1 MSMNRKMKFLMK
13 NEFKFINGDC
23 LEEMK
28 NLPDSSI
35 DFCFADLPYEQNYR
49 LDWDQIIPFAPMW
62 EQLERI
68 MKEDGVVA
76 MTGQQPFTSSLVQSN
91 LEWFRY
97 EWIWDKQIP
106 KGMHRAKQQPMRKH
120 ENVIIFSKNYK
131 HNYYPIMTPRDK
143 PVTSYNITKNNKGG
157 IGAYVDNDTK
167 KFTYTE
173 KNPTSIITGCFE
185 ANRGTVRYHPT
196 QKPVTLLE
204 YLIKTYTKEEDTVL
218 DFCYGSCSTGVAC
231 KNTNRKF
238 IGIEKDETYYELGKE
253 RVLTVSP

>member
-1 MSMNRKMKFLMK
+1 MSDF
-13 NEFKFINGDC
+13 EFINGDC
-23 LEEMK
+23 LVE
-28 NLPDSSI
+28 LPKLKDKSV
-35 DFCFADLPYEQNYR
+35 DFILCDPPYETNYKF
-49 LDWDQIIPFAPMW
+49 DWDKGINLTLLWP
-62 EQLERI
+62 ELKRVL
-68 MKEDGVVA
+68 KDNGVVA
-76 MTGQQPFTSSLVQSN
+76 ITGQQPFTSHLVMSN

-120 ENVIIFSKNYK
+120 ENVVIFSEEYTSK
-131 HNYYPIMTPRDK
+131 YYPIMTPRDK

-157 IGAYVDNDTK
+157 IGAYKDNDTK

-196 QKPVTLLE
+196 QKPVTLME
-204 YLIKTYTKEEDTVL
+204 YLIKTYTKEEETVL
-218 DFCYGSCSTGVAC
+218 DFCYGSCATGVAC

-238 IGIEKDETYYELGKE
+238 IGIEMDDTYYELGKE
-253 RVLTVSP
+253 RVIGV